1 MHFYIVCLCHMR
13 IKDNFDILDFKL
25 SMEDMES
32 VATTDMKTSSF
43 FDLRDPEIIKW
54 PGSRKPD
61 I

>member
-1 MHFYIVCLCHMR
+1 MR